1 MNVCVLFNDVNM
13 YREYDYSSVNRICP
27 ESIEMGWNFISRNVQ
42 IQQLL
47 ISNLQNMETW
57 IIEQVSKGVKA
68 KFQS

>member
-1 MNVCVLFNDVNM
+1 MSVLFNDVNM

-47 ISNLQNMETW
+47 ISNLQNMET
-57 IIEQVSKGVKA
+57 
-68 KFQS
+68 